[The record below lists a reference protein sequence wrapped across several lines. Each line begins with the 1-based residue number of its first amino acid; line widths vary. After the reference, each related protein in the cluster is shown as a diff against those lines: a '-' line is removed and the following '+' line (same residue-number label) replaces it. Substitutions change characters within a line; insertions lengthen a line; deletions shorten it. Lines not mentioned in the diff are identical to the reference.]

1 MNMRELKNKYAGEL
15 RAGGVKP
22 LNYLDGMIVLLLQ
35 EILEKLDKKEVEV
48 PTRKEEVKLKKVEVK
63 KPKKK

>member
-1 MNMRELKNKYAGEL
+1 MNIRELKNKYAEEL

-22 LNYLDGMIVLLLQ
+22 LNHLDGMIVLLLQ
-35 EILEKLDKKEVEV
+35 EILEKLDKKEEV
-48 PTRKEEVKLKKVEVK
+48 

>member
-1 MNMRELKNKYAGEL
+1 MNIRELKNKYAEEL

-22 LNYLDGMIVLLLQ
+22 LNHLDGMIVLLLQ
-35 EILEKLDKKEVEV
+35 EILEKLDKKE
-48 PTRKEEVKLKKVEVK
+48 EVKPKKVEVK

>member
-48 PTRKEEVKLKKVEVK
+48 PTKKEEVKPKKVEVK